1 MLVVIRTLTAEL
13 RTSTLYWCSDCE
25 KCVVFLKNIYL
36 FWNTPNIF
44 TYINGIL
51 VISFSGIMEE
61 NGDSAYNGTATVGN
75 QNILEVVAEN
85 QVLIRG
91 LFESLP
97 ATIATATAAALRQ
110 SQCVP
115 KQQLGEVIINNR

>member
-1 MLVVIRTLTAEL
+1 
-13 RTSTLYWCSDCE
+13 
-25 KCVVFLKNIYL
+25 
-36 FWNTPNIF
+36 
-44 TYINGIL
+44 
-51 VISFSGIMEE
+51 MEE
-61 NGDSAYNGTATVGN
+61 NGDSASNGTATVGN

-97 ATIATATAAALRQ
+97 ATIATATAVALRQ